1 MAQVAID
8 LPAWLQASPAP
19 GLPSCLPA
27 WPTRPLP
34 SWTAASAAVQFH
46 LEQARSRSMQ
56 RLADGR
62 PKPVDKLAHTIF
74 LMEGETQEVGWG
86 GQAAAPALQPVDQGR
101 HAAALALEGPI
112 CLSRCRGLGVALTAH
127 ECKGGVLLACGAPH
141 PAARAPPPPAAPQE
155 PTSLIAALS
164 LRQVKEL
171 VEDIKQFVVGRC
183 AGGGTTQQAKHGA
196 GS

>member
-1 MAQVAID
+1 MAQEEIEKVKKRREQREAERAAMAEELELIQRERALAEAAD
-8 LPAWLQASPAP
+8 LEKKEEE
-19 GLPSCLPA
+19 
-27 WPTRPLP
+27 
-34 SWTAASAAVQFH
+34 FH

-74 LMEGETQEVGWG
+74 LMEGETQE
-86 GQAAAPALQPVDQGR
+86 
-101 HAAALALEGPI
+101 
-112 CLSRCRGLGVALTAH
+112 
-127 ECKGGVLLACGAPH
+127 
-141 PAARAPPPPAAPQE
+141 E